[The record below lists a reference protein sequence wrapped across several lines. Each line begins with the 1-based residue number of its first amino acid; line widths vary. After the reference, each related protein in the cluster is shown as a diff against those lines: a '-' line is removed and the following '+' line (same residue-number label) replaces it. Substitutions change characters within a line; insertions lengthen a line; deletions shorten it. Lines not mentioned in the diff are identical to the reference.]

1 MITVHVA
8 LSDEIRGFF
17 FFFFFSSL
25 FLGGIYFI
33 LIFESECIIISGYV
47 MTKFI
52 LLKMIG
58 HESCWNS
65 GHIHFRFV
73 WLEI

>member
-1 MITVHVA
+1 
-8 LSDEIRGFF
+8 
-17 FFFFFSSL
+17 
-25 FLGGIYFI
+25 
-33 LIFESECIIISGYV
+33 